1 MVLARRSLPI
11 FTTIGTIGA
20 TAPIRPWMPVLRSCS
35 KAPTILPVFEILNE
49 LLALDSTVTTS
60 AVAIGTRTGP
70 RPRNGW
76 PKASTW
82 SP

>member
-1 MVLARRSLPI
+1 M
-11 FTTIGTIGA
+11 
-20 TAPIRPWMPVLRSCS
+20 
-35 KAPTILPVFEILNE
+35 ILPVFEILNE
-49 LLALDSTVTTS
+49 LLELESTVTTS

-70 RPRNGW
+70 SPRKGW